1 MNVYI
6 NTGIFN
12 ATSMTRGKYNQT
24 RGWDTPADEN
34 PKDRGY
40 MVGYPDTGYTTWVPK
55 VQFESTTMKLEGTA
69 KLLPYQKRLIAERT
83 QLDDRLSKLLDAMK
97 RPAFAGIPIIER
109 ELLLSQSRAMTQYLL
124 KLDKRMEYFV
134 ISQ

>member
-1 MNVYI
+1 
-6 NTGIFN
+6 
-12 ATSMTRGKYNQT
+12 
-24 RGWDTPADEN
+24 
-34 PKDRGY
+34 

-97 RPAFAGIPIIER
+97 RPAFAGIPVIER

-134 ISQ
+134 IPQ